1 MKKIVG
7 LFLVIAS
14 VFLLSGCVKNN
25 NTMTINKDKSM
36 DLEVELLV
44 STLLSDELSSKIDLS
59 KYEVNGYKVT
69 SVNYSDN
76 GNTPNYSGVKLK
88 KSFKN
93 IDDYSYKNLDRVDLK
108 SMIMDEDVSKLF
120 VRKKCFLKDTYTAK
134 FEIKIDETDNILN
147 NTEIT
152 VETETTKTET
162 TNDETT
168 QVTETKTTEID
179 AGELTNKIANLSG
192 EMDMNFIVNLPFSS
206 NSSNADEKSD
216 SDRTLTWKLST
227 DGTVKNIDF
236 SFNIYNTTNIIIITS
251 ICFAVII
258 GVIVAFII
266 IKKKRSSRD
275 TLIYTDYDASIAKEV
290 ENEIK

>member
-120 VRKKCFLKDTYTAK
+120 VRKKCFLNDTYTAK

-192 EMDMNFIVNLPFSS
+192 EMDMNFTVNLPFS
-206 NSSNADEKSD
+206 KP
-216 SDRTLTWKLST
+216 
-227 DGTVKNIDF
+227 
-236 SFNIYNTTNIIIITS
+236 
-251 ICFAVII
+251 
-258 GVIVAFII
+258 
-266 IKKKRSSRD
+266 
-275 TLIYTDYDASIAKEV
+275 
-290 ENEIK
+290 